1 MQGIDLHTHSNIS
14 DGALSP
20 EDLLQ
25 FAHQKAIHTLA
36 LTDHDSMDG
45 IHRANLVAKQ
55 QQINLIS
62 GVEIS
67 SQWHRPNTKKS
78 YGVHIVALNMQN
90 PEPLEQLLTQQ
101 KMIRAQRAKEICH
114 KLYKVTAYDALDDV
128 LAMVDGHAD
137 RITRSHIAQAL
148 YQKKLVNRLQTAF
161 DVYLKQGKPA
171 YVALQWVDMAQVI
184 TTIKQSQGFSI
195 LAHPAE
201 YDLSATNTRY
211 MIDLFAH
218 LGGDAVEL
226 SHANKPL
233 STRQMIDRSIAQ
245 HQLKVS
251 VGSDFHGE
259 HMPWR
264 VLGQVPCLTAQQ
276 VGIWELFSP

>member
-25 FAHQKAIHTLA
+25 LAHQKAIHTLA
-36 LTDHDSMDG
+36 LTDHDSMEG
-45 IHRANLVAKQ
+45 LARANLVAKQ
-55 QQINLIS
+55 QQINLIH

-90 PEPLEQLLTQQ
+90 PEPLEQLLAQQ
-101 KMIRAQRAKEICH
+101 KIIRSERAKMICQ
-114 KLYKVTAYDALDDV
+114 KLHRVTAYDVFDDV

-161 DVYLKQGKPA
+161 DIYLKQGKPA
-171 YVALQWVDMAQVI
+171 YVALQWADMQDVI
-184 TTIKQSQGFSI
+184 QTIKHSQGFAI

-226 SHANKPL
+226 SHHNKAL
-233 STRQMIDRSIAQ
+233 ATRQMIDRCIAQ

-251 VGSDFHGE
+251 IGSDFHGE

-264 VLGQVPCLTAQQ
+264 VLGQVPTLTAQQ
-276 VGIWELFSP
+276 VGIWEDF